1 MNYDYWLKQEIGTP
15 LFPDVIWAK
24 PEQKSHAGK
33 LAIIGGNKLGFV
45 SVADN
50 YQVALNAGV
59 GKVKILLPDAL
70 KKSLPPH
77 FTDVVFAPTNPSGS
91 LSKEALDEVIALAN
105 WADGVLLVGDS
116 GGNAETALVYDDLAR
131 RFTGQLTVT
140 RDAIDLFKNSPEA
153 LVDREQTTLVA
164 SFSQL
169 QTFFKN
175 LYYPKIL
182 THSMNL
188 ANFVEAVHKFTITYP
203 VAIVTLHQDNLV
215 IAHEGRVVTQTW
227 SNPMA
232 IWRGEVA
239 TKVATWWLWN
249 QTKPLEAAASGII

>member
-1 MNYDYWLKQEIGTP
+1 MNYEYWLKQEPDKP
-15 LFPDVIWAK
+15 LFPDIIWSK

-45 SVADN
+45 SVAEN
-50 YQVALNAGV
+50 YQTALDTGV
-59 GKVKILLPDAL
+59 GKAKILLPDAL
-70 KKSLPPH
+70 KKSLPPQ
-77 FTDVVFAPTNPSGS
+77 FSDVIFAATNPSGG
-91 LSKEALDEVIALAN
+91 LAKESFDEVTALAA
-105 WADGVLLVGDS
+105 WADGVLLIGDS
-116 GGNAETALVYDDLAR
+116 GGNAETALVYEDLAR
-131 RFTGQLTVT
+131 RFTGCLTLT
-140 RDAIDLFKNSPEA
+140 RDAIDLFKNSPES
-153 LVDREQTTLVA
+153 LVEREQTTLVA

-188 ANFVEAVHKFTITYP
+188 ANFVETLHKFTITYP
-203 VAIVTLHQDNLV
+203 ATIVTLHQDNLV
-215 IAHEGRVVTQTW
+215 VAHDGKVVSQAW

-239 TKVATWWLWN
+239 TKMAVWWLWN
-249 QTKPLEAAASGII
+249 QNKPFESAVSSLV